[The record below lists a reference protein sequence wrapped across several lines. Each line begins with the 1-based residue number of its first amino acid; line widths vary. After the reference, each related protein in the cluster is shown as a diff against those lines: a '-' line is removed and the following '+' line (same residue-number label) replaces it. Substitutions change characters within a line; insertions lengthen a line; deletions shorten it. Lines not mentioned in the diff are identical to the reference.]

1 MKKVT
6 ARKLTKM
13 QQEFVLDEL
22 ASGWRPSEVVEHV
35 KEQFGII
42 VSRQNI
48 HSSYVIARSEEIE
61 IRAAKID
68 RELHKKFPIARK
80 ARRIAQLQMAADNLQ
95 AGWLKTIEEYVQRYT
110 ESKGSAKAETLF
122 EAMGKLPD
130 MFKEAL
136 EYELKILRQAKDE
149 VEGNTVRVKQD
160 TGMSKSEEREFE
172 ETLRKR
178 CKRMS
183 QKEFDLMFAKIVNK
197 VGVDHADTSAD

>member
-1 MKKVT
+1 MKKVN

-13 QQEFVLDEL
+13 QQQFVIDEL

-35 KEQFGII
+35 KEEFGII

-48 HSSYVIARSEEIE
+48 HSSYVVARADEIE
-61 IRAAKID
+61 LRTVQIN
-68 RELHKKFPIARK
+68 RELHKKFPIAMK
-80 ARRIAQLQMAADNLQ
+80 SRRIAQLQMAADRLE
-95 AGWLKTIEEYVQRYT
+95 AGWLKTLEDYVERFS
-110 ESKGSAKAETLF
+110 ELKGSAKAEALF
-122 EAMGKLPD
+122 EAMTKLPD

-136 EYELKILRQAKDE
+136 DYELRILRQAKDE

-160 TGMSKSEEREFE
+160 TGMSKGEEKEFE

-197 VGVDHADTSAD
+197 VGVDHADTAAD